1 MAAVR
6 PRAPRAARRAPSAD
20 LRTRARR
27 VRAIL
32 LDVDG
37 VLTADRVLVDS
48 RGRLLRE
55 LSVRDATAI
64 ALLTRAGIRVALLA
78 ERRAAVAMLARR
90 LGVRTVVE
98 RGTTAAAAGR
108 RLCRRWR
115 IAPEELAFVGD
126 DLLDQPLLAL
136 AGLAVTV
143 ADGARGLARH
153 AHFTTSAPGGAGAVR
168 EVAELVLR
176 AQGKWV
182 SVVGESMR

>member
-1 MAAVR
+1 VAATVR
-6 PRAPRAARRAPSAD
+6 RARPPRRAPSPETRA
-20 LRTRARR
+20 RARR

-32 LDVDG
+32 FDVDG
-37 VLTADRVLVDS
+37 VVTADRVLVDA
-48 RGRLLRE
+48 RGHVLRR

-64 ALLTRAGIRVALLA
+64 ALLGRAGLRVALLA
-78 ERRAAVAMLARR
+78 ERRSAVGALARR

-98 RGTTAAAAGR
+98 RGATAASAGR

-115 IAPEELAFVGD
+115 IAPEQLAFVGD
-126 DLLDQPLLAL
+126 DLLDQPLFAL

-143 ADGARGLARH
+143 ADAARGLARH
-153 AHFTTSAPGGAGAVR
+153 AHLVTAAPGGGGAVR

>member
-1 MAAVR
+1 M
-6 PRAPRAARRAPSAD
+6 
-20 LRTRARR
+20 
-27 VRAIL
+27 RAIL

-37 VLTADRVLVDS
+37 VLTSDRVLVDP
-48 RGRLLRE
+48 RGRLLRV

-64 ALLTRAGIRVALLA
+64 ALLARAGIRVALLA
-78 ERRAAVAMLARR
+78 ERRAAITALARR

-98 RGTTAAAAGR
+98 RGTTVAAAGR

-115 IAPEELAFVGD
+115 QTPDELAFVGD

-182 SVVGESMR
+182 SAVGESMR